1 MGILIA
7 CEENKAKL
15 PYRFKVTDTGIYTA
29 EELFYYVYH
38 NFLLLTD
45 ELYEEAFLM
54 WLEKELFLPGK
65 AEKIRE
71 VKKSYSG
78 YDALVEAAS
87 ILLSDNSYYQEEEV
101 QEFLIRQNER
111 KNVSPGEMAVK
122 KAESF
127 LQHGRYFEAGMI
139 YESLLAGDGMYAVLK
154 EEAGRIRHNL
164 GVCKLHTEGFKRAA
178 KDFKAAYEMTGGEES
193 KRQYVLC
200 MLLGGNES
208 TFGTE
213 ETEAVTAAYTSEE
226 TEAAAVANES
236 EETGVVMAA
245 VKSEDTGYVENIS
258 EAYVKGIREE
268 IQDTLLQY
276 ESSDEYKKLEELK
289 EARDSG
295 KPADFLQGVR
305 ERLESYKQEYRSENS

>member
-54 WLEKELFLPGK
+54 WLEKELFLPEK

-71 VKKSYSG
+71 MKKNYSG
-78 YDALVEAAS
+78 YDAQVEAAS
-87 ILLSDNSYYQEEEV
+87 ILLLDNSYYQEEEV
-101 QEFLIRQNER
+101 QEFLLRQNER
-111 KNVSPGEMAVK
+111 KNVSPGELAVK

-164 GVCKLHTEGFKRAA
+164 GVCRLHTEGFKRAA

-208 TFGTE
+208 TFGAE
-213 ETEAVTAAYTSEE
+213 ES
-226 TEAAAVANES
+226 
-236 EETGVVMAA
+236 
-245 VKSEDTGYVENIS
+245 IS

-268 IQDTLLQY
+268 IQDSLLQY
-276 ESSDEYKKLEELK
+276 GSSDEYKKLEELK

>member
-38 NFLLLTD
+38 NFFLLTD

-54 WLEKELFLPGK
+54 WLEKELFLPEK

-71 VKKSYSG
+71 AKKNYSG

-87 ILLSDNSYYQEEEV
+87 ILLLDNSYYQEEEV
-101 QEFLIRQNER
+101 QEFLLRQNER
-111 KNVSPGEMAVK
+111 KNVSPGELAAK

-164 GVCKLHTEGFKRAA
+164 GVCRLHTEGFKRAA

-200 MLLGGNES
+200 VLLGGNES
-208 TFGTE
+208 TFGAE
-213 ETEAVTAAYTSEE
+213 ETEAVTAAFK
-226 TEAAAVANES
+226 S
-236 EETGVVMAA
+236 EETGYEE
-245 VKSEDTGYVENIS
+245 SIS

-268 IQDTLLQY
+268 IQDSLLQY
-276 ESSDEYKKLEELK
+276 GSSDEYKKLEELK

>member
-54 WLEKELFLPGK
+54 WLEKELFLPEK

-71 VKKSYSG
+71 AKKNCSG

-101 QEFLIRQNER
+101 QEFLLRQNER
-111 KNVSPGEMAVK
+111 KNVSPGELAVK

-164 GVCKLHTEGFKRAA
+164 GVCRLHMEGFKRAA

-200 MLLGGNES
+200 VLLGGNES
-208 TFGTE
+208 TFGAE
-213 ETEAVTAAYTSEE
+213 ETEAVTA
-226 TEAAAVANES
+226 
-236 EETGVVMAA
+236 G
-245 VKSEDTGYVENIS
+245 
-258 EAYVKGIREE
+258 
-268 IQDTLLQY
+268 L
-276 ESSDEYKKLEELK
+276 
-289 EARDSG
+289 
-295 KPADFLQGVR
+295 
-305 ERLESYKQEYRSENS
+305 